1 MDKFFMGLWETL
13 VGEEEASKP
22 TRAHKTAV
30 SSRRT
35 IKHPYSRSM
44 LKEANLHSNN
54 RKNLTAFALLEKE
67 RKHRYTLKQGHKAK
81 GAISK

>member
-1 MDKFFMGLWETL
+1 
-13 VGEEEASKP
+13 
-22 TRAHKTAV
+22 
-30 SSRRT
+30 
-35 IKHPYSRSM
+35 M